1 MVLLTPLT
9 ALHSTIA
16 PGVRWNAISSLS
28 FLIRALSFSASSAST
43 PSVSLLALHI
53 RDDGSP
59 DGPGRTTAAPTVR
72 ADIACGA
79 CRRRRAES
87 VGRGVGMMI
96 YTLPPSCPRSDRR
109 KRIAPQRGQ
118 DQGRGG
124 LAGAEVVALATA
136 SPS

>member
-16 PGVRWNAISSLS
+16 PGVRWNAISLS

-43 PSVSLLALHI
+43 PSVSLLALQY
-53 RDDGSP
+53 G
-59 DGPGRTTAAPTVR
+59 TTAAPTVR